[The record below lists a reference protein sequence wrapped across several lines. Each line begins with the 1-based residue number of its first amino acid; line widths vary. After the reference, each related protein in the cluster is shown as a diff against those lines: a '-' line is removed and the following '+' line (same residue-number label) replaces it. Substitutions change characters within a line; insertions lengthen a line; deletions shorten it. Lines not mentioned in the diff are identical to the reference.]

1 MYQASIENSRGQS
14 LQLTGDEANYQIL
27 NIEGLNPPQAQINT
41 TNIAGMDGAKFNSA
55 KLQTRNLV
63 ITIKINGNA
72 EANRIQLYS
81 YFPTKEQVTF
91 YYSNSTRDVFIKGY
105 VASCEVNPFSQAE
118 QMQISIICTNPYF
131 KAMDEVI
138 ADISNVTAL
147 FEFPFSINLGEP
159 IPFSTYEANKVTNVF
174 NDGADKTGVLI
185 QIDVL
190 GDVTDILIR
199 NTETGD
205 TFELNYEFQAG
216 DRITI
221 NTNAGEKSVRLLR
234 DGVSS
239 NIFGAIVK
247 GSVFLQLATGDNM
260 LAYQVDDGEDDQNV
274 YITFSY
280 YSVYRGV

>member
-1 MYQASIENSRGQS
+1 
-14 LQLTGDEANYQIL
+14 
-27 NIEGLNPPQAQINT
+27 
-41 TNIAGMDGAKFNSA
+41 MDGAKFNSS

-63 ITIKINGNA
+63 ITVKINGNA
-72 EANRIQLYS
+72 EANRIRLYQ

-280 YSVYRGV
+280 